1 LVEQPD
7 TGAAPILERLGE
19 DLLRTGGIAL
29 EEGQKRL
36 GGQDASMVGRALF
49 RLLQVL
55 LRLAVEILAVALLAP
70 PERRNVGE
78 VGVRLGVLA
87 VELDDAPGGLHGLPV
102 VAMAV
107 LAHQLGGLLKEPPD
121 LLLSVGLAAAVAEPA
136 RQRDEKR
143 RHREAAATHR
153 GTAAAGLLALLL
165 LLVPGCRVEGDGRR
179 ARDGC
184 RRRRAR
190 PRRGLR

>member
-1 LVEQPD
+1 PGFRRAAAAPVHRSQRGEEANVVEVVALRLLEGMDGAVEIARGHADPPERLVEQPD

-19 DLLRTGGIAL
+19 DLPRTGGIAL

-107 LAHQLGGLLKEPPD
+107 
-121 LLLSVGLAAAVAEPA
+121 
-136 RQRDEKR
+136 
-143 RHREAAATHR
+143 
-153 GTAAAGLLALLL
+153 
-165 LLVPGCRVEGDGRR
+165 
-179 ARDGC
+179 
-184 RRRRAR
+184 
-190 PRRGLR
+190 